1 MDVGTTSTDS
11 DHASPL
17 PHPAPGNWPSY
28 RETESASL
36 VHQIKQGPPVGE
48 VEVLDFKDPALLLDP
63 MGTRTPAPP
72 QADAAFLTPDRKHL
86 GNRNTRSYPEAWP
99 VLSQPDVPV
108 APLEGEI
115 LPNYPESGHMPPLS
129 GGRYVV
135 GLDDHVS
142 SKAQGKCIE
151 KLGI

>member
-1 MDVGTTSTDS
+1 M
-11 DHASPL
+11 
-17 PHPAPGNWPSY
+17 
-28 RETESASL
+28 
-36 VHQIKQGPPVGE
+36 GE

-72 QADAAFLTPDRKHL
+72 QADAVFLTPDRKDL
-86 GNRNTRSYPEAWP
+86 GNRTTQSYSEAWP
-99 VLSQPDVPV
+99 VPSEPDAPV

-115 LPNYPESGHMPPLS
+115 LPNYPESSHMPPLS

>member
-1 MDVGTTSTDS
+1 MSFKSKANPSCVDVGTLSPDS

-28 RETESASL
+28 LETESASL

-72 QADAAFLTPDRKHL
+72 QADAAFLTPGRKDL
-86 GNRNTRSYPEAWP
+86 GNRNTQSYPVPSE
-99 VLSQPDVPV
+99 PDVPV
-108 APLEGEI
+108 APL
-115 LPNYPESGHMPPLS
+115 
-129 GGRYVV
+129 
-135 GLDDHVS
+135 
-142 SKAQGKCIE
+142 
-151 KLGI
+151 

>member
-1 MDVGTTSTDS
+1 M
-11 DHASPL
+11 
-17 PHPAPGNWPSY
+17 
-28 RETESASL
+28 
-36 VHQIKQGPPVGE
+36 GE

-72 QADAAFLTPDRKHL
+72 QADAAFLTPGRKDL
-86 GNRNTRSYPEAWP
+86 GNRNTQSYPVPSE
-99 VLSQPDVPV
+99 PDVPV

-115 LPNYPESGHMPPLS
+115 LPNYPESSHMPPLS

>member
-1 MDVGTTSTDS
+1 M
-11 DHASPL
+11 
-17 PHPAPGNWPSY
+17 
-28 RETESASL
+28 
-36 VHQIKQGPPVGE
+36 GE

-72 QADAAFLTPDRKHL
+72 QADAAFLTPGRKDL

-115 LPNYPESGHMPPLS
+115 LPNYPESGTCHP
-129 GGRYVV
+129 
-135 GLDDHVS
+135 
-142 SKAQGKCIE
+142 
-151 KLGI
+151 